1 MTVIVSVKINDGIIM
16 AADSAS
22 TFGNGQIYLTAD
34 KMVNLVKGLP
44 IGVMATGAGG
54 IGVESL
60 ATLLKDLRHRLSG
73 SGDAQWAQWA
83 LHPNE
88 YTLEE
93 VAGRVREFLFDKAQ
107 QQNYDVFIKL
117 RICGY
122 SAGKP
127 LPEVWEVEINGRVNC
142 PGPTRVQGEA
152 DVGARWDGEYDA
164 MNRIMLG
171 WGANMVA
178 ALRNI
183 FNLSEPDAI
192 ALLPKFTEQLMEQMV
207 LAAMPVQDA
216 IDLARYMVETTIG
229 YVRFAVNRQP
239 KGVGGPVEIAAI
251 TKHEAFKWVQ
261 RRHFFP
267 EALNKL
273 ISDEQMF
280 LTRSS

>member
-44 IGVMATGAGG
+44 IGVMATGSGQ
-54 IGVESL
+54 IGAESL
-60 ATLLKDLRHRLSG
+60 ATLLKDLRHRLSR

-83 LHPNE
+83 VHPTE

-107 QQNYDVFIKL
+107 QQNHDNFIKL

-122 SAGKP
+122 SAGRP
-127 LPEVWEVEINGRVNC
+127 LPELWEVEINGRVNC
-142 PGPTRVQGEA
+142 PPPTRVQGEA
-152 DVGARWDGEYDA
+152 DVGPRWDGEYDA
-164 MNRIMLG
+164 MNRIVLG
-171 WGANMVA
+171 WGANMVP
-178 ALRNI
+178 ALRAI
-183 FNLSEPDAI
+183 FSVTEQEAI
-192 ALLPKFTEQLMEQMV
+192 ALLPKFTEQLVEPMV

-216 IDLARYMVETTIG
+216 IDLARFMVETTIG

-239 KGVGGPVEIAAI
+239 KVVGGPVEIAAI
-251 TKHEAFKWVQ
+251 TKHEGFKWVQ

-267 EALNKL
+267 EALNTGL
-273 ISDEQMF
+273 E
-280 LTRSS
+280 